1 MRERDTRMIERHGPS
16 YRVVWRFDGRK
27 QRLTAPTYEDAL
39 EIRAQLEKRRRLVSA
54 EDLWAATR
62 PRRVAEPDTVGVFC
76 GRYVES
82 LTGIEEA
89 TRKEY
94 RRIVEQ
100 EIAAAALGD
109 VPVGELTRETVRGW
123 LQGMERREPR
133 PLAPKTIA
141 NYHSLLSA
149 AMGEAVAQSLT
160 AVNPCH
166 GVRLPR
172 RDDHTTVD
180 EHVYLEPAE
189 VRLIAARIHEFA
201 PWCSHVPILLA
212 DTGLRWGELTALQ
225 VGDVDV
231 LAGTL
236 RVGRAWKRG
245 PGGGQLGAP
254 KSRMSRRTVV
264 IGDDALDVLAGLVAG
279 RRSTEFVVT
288 SSDSVSR
295 LPRSTFTRHW
305 WRALYGEGTVDKPDG
320 GLVGEGVL
328 EKRPHLHS
336 LRHTHASWLISAGA
350 SLAFVQ
356 AQLGH
361 EDISTTIRVYSHL
374 MPNTRDE
381 LRAALRRAKSSD
393 ALTDVGDTARA
404 DLPRP
409 EAAGERL

>member
-1 MRERDTRMIERHGPS
+1 MARDMRMIEVHGPS
-16 YRVVWRFDGRK
+16 FRVVWRFAGRK
-27 QRLTAPTYEDAL
+27 QYVTLASYDDAR
-39 EIRAQLEKRRRLVSA
+39 EVRGHVESQRRQVSA
-54 EDLWAATR
+54 AQVYESMGASSEPEPGET
-62 PRRVAEPDTVGVFC
+62 VAQFC
-76 GRYVES
+76 ARYVES
-82 LTGIEEA
+82 LTGIEDA

-94 RRIVEQ
+94 RRIVDF
-100 EIAAAALGD
+100 EIAGAPIGSRQ
-109 VPVGELTRETVRGW
+109 VGELTREIVRGW
-123 LQGMERREPR
+123 LQGMERRTPR

-141 NYHSLLSA
+141 NYHALLSA
-149 AMGEAVAQSLT
+149 AMTEAVAQSMA
-160 AVNPCH
+160 AVNPCR

-172 RDDHTTVD
+172 RDDHTTLD
-180 EHVYLEPAE
+180 EHVYLEPGE
-189 VRLIAARIHEFA
+189 VRLICNRIAEFA
-201 PWCSHVPILLA
+201 PWCAHVPMLLA
-212 DTGLRWGELTALQ
+212 DTGLRWGEMTALQ

-245 PGGGQLGAP
+245 PDGGYLGAP

-264 IGDDALDVLAGLVAG
+264 IGDDALDRLAGLVAV
-279 RRSTEFVVT
+279 RHSTDFVVT
-288 SSDSVSR
+288 SVDSVSR

-305 WRALYGEGTVDKPDG
+305 WRALYGTGTVAEPAG
-320 GLVGEGVL
+320 GLVGEGLL

-381 LRAALRRAKSSD
+381 LRAALRRAKGS
-393 ALTDVGDTARA
+393 TGVGDPLLAR
-404 DLPRP
+404 
-409 EAAGERL
+409 